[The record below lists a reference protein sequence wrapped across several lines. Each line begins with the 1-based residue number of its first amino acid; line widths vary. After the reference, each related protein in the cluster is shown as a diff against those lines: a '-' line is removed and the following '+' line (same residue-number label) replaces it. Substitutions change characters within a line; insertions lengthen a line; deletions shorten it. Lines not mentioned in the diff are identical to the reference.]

1 MNLICLLVQRTW
13 IWENYYNDDQDRRNA
28 WLAGAAA
35 LRRIN
40 RQVLEDI
47 EDFILLKGFTQD
59 GQRLQT
65 EAIAARIQKDLN

>member
-1 MNLICLLVQRTW
+1 MSLICLFVQRTW

-65 EAIAARIQKDLN
+65 EAIAARIQKDLT